1 MIRYCYLKIL
11 SISDMKKII
20 SAFVAFFLMLSV
32 QVKADEGM
40 WLPSLV
46 GKLNIDKMHS
56 MGLKL
61 TADQIYSI
69 NHSSLKDAVVALD
82 RGSCTAEIVSA
93 DGLLLT
99 NHHCGFGEIQKHSS
113 VEHDYLKDGFWAKTR
128 DEELSNPG
136 KSVTF
141 LISMEDVT
149 DQVMKGI
156 SDTMSTASKQEK
168 IMKAITAIEKEAKG
182 TTKYETR
189 VRTLFEANV
198 YYLFVTETFRDIR
211 LVGTPPQSVGKFGGE
226 ADNWMWPRHTGD
238 FSMFRIYCAPDGSPA
253 DYAKTNVPYHPKH
266 HLPVSLKGVQMDD
279 YAMILGYPGRT
290 NRYLTSF
297 GLTNTMDIVNNIRI
311 KARAAK
317 LDIIRDYM
325 AKGDKNR
332 IQYAS
337 KFAMSSNYY
346 KYSIGQ
352 NMGLTALKVIDKK
365 KGIEN
370 EFTNWV
376 NSEPARKAKYGDAL
390 SNIAKSYQSVDDK
403 VATEYLREALLGGPE
418 ILIFSFGI
426 GSLYDELKG
435 NDQEKIK
442 AAAGKFM
449 AKLDDFYKDYDAATD
464 QKISAALFKMYAD
477 NVIAKYHP
485 SFFGEV
491 TKKYK
496 GNFASFTD
504 HLYKKS
510 IFPDQQKLIAFLN
523 KPSKKVLDKDPVYQ
537 AMLSVMAAYKTVGE
551 DYRTSTSG
559 LENGRKLFVA
569 GLNEMNKGKS
579 VYPDANSTMRLTYG
593 KVGDYNPRD
602 GVHYNYFT
610 TLKGYAEKGI
620 AGDADFDFPEHLIEM
635 YKAKDYGRYADKDG
649 TLHTCF
655 TTNNDITGG
664 NSGSPVMN
672 ANGELIG
679 IAFDGNWEAM
689 SGDIAY
695 EPDLQK
701 CINVDIRFVLWII
714 DKYAGAKHLVDEMT
728 IVQ

>member
-1 MIRYCYLKIL
+1 MKNSFWSLVVFVLMISY
-11 SISDMKKII
+11 
-20 SAFVAFFLMLSV
+20 

-46 GKLNIDKMHS
+46 GKLNIEKMHN

-61 TADQIYSI
+61 SAEQIYSI
-69 NHSSLKDAVVALD
+69 NNSSLKDAVVALD
-82 RGSCTAEIVSA
+82 RGSCTAEVVSA

-128 DEELSNPG
+128 DQELPNPG

-141 LISMEDVT
+141 LVRMEDVT
-149 DQVMKGI
+149 DQVLKGI
-156 SDTMSTASKQEK
+156 SDTTSAASRLEK
-168 IMKAITAIEKEAKG
+168 MASAISAIEKEAKG

-189 VRTLFEANV
+189 VRPLFESNTF
-198 YYLFVTETFRDIR
+198 YLFVSETFKDIR

-253 DYAKTNVPYHPKH
+253 DYAKENVPYHPKH

-279 YAMILGYPGRT
+279 YAMVMGYPGRT

-297 GLTNTMDIVNNIRI
+297 GLKNTMEIVNDIRI
-311 KARAAK
+311 KTRAAK
-317 LDIIRDYM
+317 LDIIKEYM

-337 KFAMSSNYY
+337 KFAGSSNYY

-352 NMGLTALKVIDKK
+352 NMGLTALNVLDKK
-365 KGIEN
+365 IAIEN
-370 EFTNWV
+370 DFTNWI
-376 NSEPARKAKYGDAL
+376 NSDPSRKAKYGVAL
-390 SNIAKSYQSVDDK
+390 GNIDKSYQSADDK
-403 VATEYLREALLGGPE
+403 VAYEYAREALLGGAE
-418 ILIFSFGI
+418 IFRFSFGI
-426 GSLYDELKG
+426 SSLYEELQKG
-435 NDQEKIK
+435 TDKEEIK
-442 AAAGKFM
+442 VAADKFK
-449 AKLDDFYKDYDAATD
+449 ASLAEFYKDYDAETD
-464 QKISAALFKMYAD
+464 QKIAVVLTKMYAE
-477 NVIAKYHP
+477 NVAAKYQP
-485 SFFGEV
+485 TFLGGVS
-491 TKKYK
+491 KKYK
-496 GNFASFTD
+496 GDYSAFISQ
-504 HLYKKS
+504 LYKKS
-510 IFPDQQKLIAFLN
+510 IFPNQQKLEAFLSN
-523 KPSKKVLDKDPVYQ
+523 PSKKVLDKDPVYT
-537 AMLSVMAAYKTVGE
+537 AMLSMMESIKVIGE
-551 DYRTSTSG
+551 DYRKSTAG
-559 LENGRKLFVA
+559 LENSRKLFVA
-569 GLNEMNKGKS
+569 GLNEMNKEKKI
-579 VYPDANSTMRLTYG
+579 YPDANSTMRLTYG

-602 GVHYNYFT
+602 GVHYSYYT
-610 TLKGYAEKGI
+610 TLKGYTEKGI
-620 AGDADFDFPEHLIEM
+620 AGDADFDYPQRLIDL
-635 YKAKDYGRYADKDG
+635 YHANDYGKYADKDG

-695 EPDLQK
+695 EADLQK
-701 CINVDIRFVLWII
+701 CINVDIRFVLWVI
-714 DKYAGAKHLVDEMT
+714 DKYAGATHLVDEMT
-728 IVQ
+728 LVQ